1 MSAYT
6 PPEVQPVVVHI
17 DDDQDLIDLTR
28 LALQPLAVR
37 FVGIVRSHAGLE
49 TVRFVRPALVLL
61 DLMMPEMDGWEL
73 LRAIRADPMLK
84 ETKVVLY
91 TALTGERDKA
101 RGRASGIDEYLT
113 KPCQPSRLR
122 GIIARLTGVPDT
134 PPGPRSSRG
143 APAAPPAPDAPPAQ
157 ASTGE
162 QPARPLPATADGAVL
177 PAVVVDFVDRY
188 LDNTVALEVVTYLND
203 NPGLYLST
211 QALARALG
219 RKPPEVEPSLQ
230 ALVERGLLLGYAD
243 EHGDSVYMLNSA
255 GPAKQDLE
263 GFFQACADPL
273 VRIKALY
280 RIIRRRT
287 AWQ

>member
-1 MSAYT
+1 MMTTHT
-6 PPEVQPVVVHI
+6 PPEIQPVVVHI
-17 DDDQDLIDLTR
+17 DDDQDLVDLTR

-73 LRAIRADPMLK
+73 LRAIRADPLLR

-113 KPCQPSRLR
+113 KPCQPARLR
-122 GIIARLTGVPDT
+122 GVIARLTGVQDA
-134 PPGPRSSRG
+134 PPGPR
-143 APAAPPAPDAPPAQ
+143 PA
-157 ASTGE
+157 GE
-162 QPARPLPATADGAVL
+162 QPTRPLPATTDGAAL
-177 PAVVVDFVDRY
+177 PAAVIDFVDRY
-188 LDNTVALEVVTYLND
+188 LDDIVALEVVTYLHD

-219 RKPPEVEPSLQ
+219 RRLAEVEPSLR
-230 ALVERGLLLGYAD
+230 ALVERNLLLTYPD
-243 EHGDSVYMLNSA
+243 ERGDSVYMLSSA
-255 GPAKQDLE
+255 GPTKLDLE
-263 GFFQACADPL
+263 AFFQGCADPL

-287 AWQ
+287 VWH